1 VLTFVLA
8 AAALAAGVTGA
19 WSPCGFSMVETLAPA
34 GYAGRLR
41 TTLIACATFTAGALA
56 GGVITFGGLAL
67 LGRSFGAGGSV
78 AVAAAAGIAVL
89 AAIGE
94 IRGVR
99 IVPQVRRQVPESWR
113 RVVPVPLA
121 AGLYGVLLGLG
132 FTTFILTFAVWALAA
147 VSVALGD
154 PQIGAVIGLAFGIGR
169 ALPVIALAPVAETD
183 RGNAAHA
190 AMAERPAIL
199 RGLRMADAVA
209 LAACAVAMAGA
220 APASAAITKATSGS
234 PGARTST
241 PTATSGRPEARI
253 SAAKATVVQPQ
264 GSGPAATDT
273 LFAFQKPGATGY
285 LRRPD
290 ATVGLP
296 GRDPSL
302 GAGLVGW
309 RDPQSRIVLAPPD
322 TLIPAAAYDAPGA
335 GPFAFSDLWVVWLV
349 GGTQLVAEP
358 RNASAAPRTI
368 ATARAGEQLGRPSI
382 VGQTVVFH
390 RAGRDGSSIRLF
402 DFATNVESVLRS
414 ERRALLSN
422 PTFDGRRVLYVRST
436 YTRQELRLGILRR
449 RATTRDELL
458 FRTTPTGRRDVEH
471 EKGHHRHA
479 AGYPHGKPPKL
490 YPRPPAGVID
500 TLWTTALSPTTAYV
514 TRLRERNGA
523 TSATIL
529 SVPR

>member
-1 VLTFVLA
+1 VLSAGAWVLA
-8 AAALAAGVTGA
+8 AAALAAGLTGA
-19 WSPCGFSMVETLAPA
+19 WSPCGFSMVDTLAPA

-41 TTLIACATFTAGALA
+41 TSLIACATFTAGALV
-56 GGVITFGGLAL
+56 GGVITFGGLGL
-67 LGRSFGAGGSV
+67 LGRAIGAGGSGAAAVAAVV
-78 AVAAAAGIAVL
+78 AVAAAL
-89 AAIGE
+89 GE
-94 IRGVR
+94 ARGVR

-113 RVVPVPLA
+113 RVLPVPLA

-154 PQIGAVIGLAFGIGR
+154 PQLGAVLGLAFGIGR
-169 ALPVIALAPVAETD
+169 AVPVIALAPVAETD

-199 RGLRMADAVA
+199 RGLRVADAVA
-209 LAACAVAMAGA
+209 LVACAIAIAGV
-220 APASAAITKATSGS
+220 APANAATTKAT
-234 PGARTST
+234 
-241 PTATSGRPEARI
+241 

-264 GSGPAATDT
+264 GTAPAAEGS
-273 LFAFQKPGATGY
+273 LFAFQRPGSFGY

-309 RDPQSRIVLAPPD
+309 RDAQSRIVLARPD
-322 TLIPAAAYDAPGA
+322 TLTPVAIYDAPGA
-335 GPFAFSDLWVVWLV
+335 GPFAFSDLWVVWLA
-349 GGTQLVAEP
+349 GGARLVAQP
-358 RNASAAPRTI
+358 RDASAAPRTI

-390 RAGRDGSSIRLF
+390 RAGRQGSQIRLF
-402 DFATNVESVLRS
+402 DLATGRGALLRS

-422 PTFDGRRVLYVRST
+422 PTFDGRRIVYVRST

-458 FRTTPTGRRDVEH
+458 YGTTPTARRDAEH
-471 EKGHHRHA
+471 EKGHHRHS
-479 AGYPHGKPPKL
+479 AGYPGGRPPKL
-490 YPRPPAGVID
+490 YARPPAGITD
-500 TLWTTALSPTTAYV
+500 TLWTTALSPTTAFV
-514 TRLRERNGA
+514 TRLRERNG
-523 TSATIL
+523 TTTATIL